1 MNEALTLLL
10 VSPSLERRKKVEK
23 IINKAQVFTVVSTSS
38 SSEAIKV
45 LKTQCIHF
53 IVSEIDIG
61 SVDGWRLSRMVR
73 SSIYMTKP
81 DVPFVLITSTYCERI
96 AETTGRV
103 FGIDAVVPYEK
114 LELLSSALS
123 NAFSSDIQRTEKL
136 PILVIEDTEDTAD
149 LVKRILRRSFETDIA
164 YNGKDGIAL
173 FRENKYSIILLDVM
187 LPGMNGYEVLEVL
200 LAERPSQTVVV
211 MTAHGNMDMAEEL
224 MMIGAADYIQ
234 KPFHAEQLR
243 KVCEIAAQR
252 QDFMVSN
259 EQFAEK
265 VRALEMSEDSYRS
278 LSQAHS
284 KLLNHLSTVILELDK
299 EGNIHFLNQAWQ
311 ALTGYSVADSLGEPF
326 SRYICPSHEEREGVF
341 IDTVED
347 MYKGRI
353 ESCTLEFKLLHESD
367 KDIWVEGRF
376 DITKGQEEIFG
387 ITATIDNITGRK
399 EAELRL
405 QHLAL
410 HDTLTGLHN
419 RYFFDG
425 ELNRIASLC
434 HRNNSIHCLL
444 YIDLDHF
451 KVINDT
457 QGHQQGDMVLKE
469 VANTLSRRLRE
480 SDLLCR
486 IGGDEFAVLLF
497 DTDIDTAS
505 GIAQEVCNKIVQG
518 HYQFDDRIYKIS
530 CSIGITQIDGRSKDA
545 HEYLKQA
552 DIALYVAKKRGRNL
566 IHCYSHEDKESE
578 DFKNSVEWAHK
589 LQEAIINDNI
599 VMHFQPIIDIRTER
613 VKYFEALVRLT
624 LDGNMIFPGQFIPA
638 LERAEDIHLLDHQ
651 VVSKTIWMLKEYPCL
666 KKVAINLSAQAFSD
680 ERLLPIIESK
690 LEKHDVS
697 PQRIIFELTESASL
711 TNLAATQRMISRLT
725 EIGCAFSIDDF
736 GTGFST
742 FAYLKELPADS
753 VKIDGSFVKDMLND
767 PIDLALVK
775 AIKEVAHSLDK
786 KSVAEFVENK
796 AILEKLKEIGVD
808 YAQGYYISKPL
819 PIDQII
825 ETYGSGNG
833 EQKAFQ

>member
-1 MNEALTLLL
+1 MNETLTLLL
-10 VSPSLERRKKVEK
+10 VSPSPERREKVEK
-23 IINKAQVFTVVSTSS
+23 TINRAQVFTVISTTSS
-38 SSEAIKV
+38 TEAIKV
-45 LKTQCIHF
+45 LKTQCVHF

-73 SSIYMTKP
+73 SSIYLTKP

-96 AETTGRV
+96 AETTARV
-103 FGIDAVVPYEK
+103 FGIDAVVPFEK
-114 LELLSSALS
+114 LQLLSSALS
-123 NAFSSDIQRTEKL
+123 NAFSSDINRNEKL

-149 LVKRILRRSFETDIA
+149 LVKRIVRRNFECDIA
-164 YNGKDGIAL
+164 YNGKDGISL
-173 FRENKYSIILLDVM
+173 FREKTYSIILLDVM
-187 LPGMNGYEVLEVL
+187 LPGMSGHEVLEVIL
-200 LAERPSQTVVV
+200 SERPQQTVVV

-224 MMIGAADYIQ
+224 MMTGAADYIQ

-243 KVCEIAAQR
+243 KVCEIASQR
-252 QDFMVSN
+252 QDFMVAN
-259 EQFAEK
+259 QQFADK
-265 VRALEMSEDSYRS
+265 VKALEASEDSYRS

-299 EGNIHFLNQAWQ
+299 QGDIHFLNQAWQ
-311 ALTGYSVADSLGEPF
+311 ALTGYSVADSLTQPF
-326 SRYICPSHEEREGVF
+326 KRFVCPNHEEREGVF
-341 IDTVED
+341 VDTLDD

-353 ESCTLEFKLLHESD
+353 ESCTLEFKLLNKNA

-376 DITKGQEEIFG
+376 DITRGQEEIVG

-399 EAELRL
+399 EAEMRL

-425 ELNRIASLC
+425 ELNRIASLSN
-434 HRNNSIHCLL
+434 RNNSVHCLL

-469 VANTLSRRLRE
+469 VANTLSRRLRD

-497 DTDIDTAS
+497 DTDADTAS
-505 GIAQEVCNKIVQG
+505 NIAHEVCERISQG

-530 CSIGITQIDGRSKDA
+530 CSIGISQIDGSSKDA

-566 IHCYSHEDKESE
+566 VHVYSHEDKESD
-578 DFKNSVEWAHK
+578 DFKNSIEWAHK

-599 VMHFQPIIDIRTER
+599 VMHFQPIIKIQTKE
-613 VKYFEALVRLT
+613 VAYFEALVRLNI
-624 LDGNMIFPGQFIPA
+624 DGSMIFPGQFIPA

-651 VVSKTIWMLKEYPCL
+651 VVSKTIWMLSQYPCL

-680 ERLLPIIESK
+680 ERLLPIIENK
-690 LEKHDVS
+690 LERYNVS
-697 PQRIIFELTESASL
+697 PSRVIFELTESASL
-711 TNLAATQRMISRLT
+711 TNLAATQRMIQRLT
-725 EIGCAFSIDDF
+725 EMGCEFSVDDF

-742 FAYLKELPADS
+742 FAYLKELPANS

-775 AIKEVAHSLDK
+775 AIKDVAHSLDK
-786 KSVAEFVENK
+786 YSVAEFVENE
-796 AILEKLKEIGVD
+796 AILLKLQEIGVD
-808 YAQGYYISKPL
+808 YAQGYHISKPL
-819 PIDQII
+819 PIEQIV
-825 ETYGSGNG
+825 EKYS
-833 EQKAFQ
+833 F

>member
-1 MNEALTLLL
+1 MNESLTLLL
-10 VSPSLERRKKVEK
+10 VSTSQSRREK
-23 IINKAQVFTVVSTSS
+23 IEKTINRAQVFTVISTSNS
-38 SSEAIKV
+38 TEAIKV
-45 LKTQCIHF
+45 LKTQRIHF

-73 SSIYMTKP
+73 SNIYDSAP

-96 AETTGRV
+96 AETTARV
-103 FGIDAVVPYEK
+103 FEIDAVVPFER
-114 LELLSSALS
+114 LQMLSGALS
-123 NAFSSDIQRTEKL
+123 NAFSSDIKREDKL
-136 PILVIEDTEDTAD
+136 PVLVIEDTEDTAD
-149 LVKRILRRSFETDIA
+149 LVKRILRRNFDTDIA

-173 FRENKYSIILLDVM
+173 FREKRYAIILLDVM
-187 LPGMNGYEVLEVL
+187 LPGMNGYEVLEVIL
-200 LAERPSQTVVV
+200 SERPQQTVVV

-224 MMIGAADYIQ
+224 MMIGASDYIQ

-259 EQFAEK
+259 AQFAEK
-265 VRALEMSEDSYRS
+265 VKALEASEESYRS

-284 KLLNHLSTVILELDK
+284 KLLNHLSTVILELDRQ
-299 EGNIHFLNQAWQ
+299 GDIHFLNQAWQ
-311 ALTGYSVADSLGEPF
+311 NLTGYSVADSLTQPF
-326 SRYICPSHEEREGVF
+326 VRFICPSHEEREGVF
-341 IDTVED
+341 VDTLED

-353 ESCTLEFKLLHESD
+353 ESCTLEFKLLHKNA

-376 DITKGQEEIFG
+376 DVTRGQDEIVG

-425 ELNRIASLC
+425 ELNRVASLSS
-434 HRNNSIHCLL
+434 RNNSIHCLL

-497 DTDIDTAS
+497 DTDLETAAN
-505 GIAQEVCNKIVQG
+505 IAQEVCSRIVQG
-518 HYQFDDRIYKIS
+518 HYQFGDRIYKIS
-530 CSIGITQIDGRSKDA
+530 CSIGISRIDGSSKDA

-566 IHCYSHEDKESE
+566 VHCYSHEDKESD
-578 DFKNSVEWAHK
+578 DFKNSIEWAHK

-599 VMHFQPIIDIRTER
+599 VMHFQPVIDIRTEE
-613 VKYFEALVRLT
+613 VAYFEALVRLT
-624 LDGNMIFPGQFIPA
+624 MDGKMIFPGQFIPA

-651 VVSKTIWMLKEYPCL
+651 VVSKTIWMLSEYPCL
-666 KKVAINLSAQAFSD
+666 EKVAINLSAQAFSD

-690 LEKHDVS
+690 LEKYDVS
-697 PQRIIFELTESASL
+697 PQRVIFELTESASL
-711 TNLAATQRMISRLT
+711 TNLTATQRMISRLT
-725 EIGCAFSIDDF
+725 EMGCEFSIDDF

-742 FAYLKELPADS
+742 FAYLKELPANS

-767 PIDLALVK
+767 PIDMALVK
-775 AIKEVAHSLDK
+775 AIREVAHSLDK

-796 AILEKLKEIGVD
+796 AILDRLSEIGVD
-808 YAQGYYISKPL
+808 YAQGYHISKPL
-819 PIDQII
+819 PIEEIMALDLS
-825 ETYGSGNG
+825 EGLV
-833 EQKAFQ
+833 